1 MHNYTIQFYNK
12 ILKYIDG
19 LLHISNNKLVY
30 SWVNEMK
37 TIFTIRFQLKLRHG
51 ITLLPYLEGIINIKK
66 NVRTIPFM
74 SF

>member
-12 ILKYIDG
+12 ILKYVDG
-19 LLHISNNKLVY
+19 LLHISNSKLVY
-30 SWVNEMK
+30 SLNLWS
-37 TIFTIRFQLKLRHG
+37 HG

-66 NVRTIPFM
+66 NIRTIPFM